1 MHNPVGADVCI
12 GPYDNQLFNQTA
24 VPGSGYS
31 RALVFGAYLCYN
43 ATIIVRKGE
52 KYANRNWK
60 F

>member
-1 MHNPVGADVCI
+1 MHNPVGADVDI
-12 GPYDNQLFNQTA
+12 GPYDNQLSNQTT

-52 KYANRNWK
+52 KYAN
-60 F
+60 